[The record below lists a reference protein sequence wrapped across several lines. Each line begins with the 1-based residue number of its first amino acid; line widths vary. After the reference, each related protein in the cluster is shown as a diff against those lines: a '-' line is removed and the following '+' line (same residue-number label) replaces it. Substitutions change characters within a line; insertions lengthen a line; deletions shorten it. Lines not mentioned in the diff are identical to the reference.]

1 MSKLLDA
8 RNKALDDINAGKTVK
23 KIRDQESE
31 LESLRQQLAECQATN
46 GKLRSDMSLFLD
58 SHEECE
64 DFDGFTA
71 QIVSMDDYHKA
82 QEALALPNDATVLN
96 ELIAE
101 RTKELE
107 RMLEFT
113 SEQHRSVLKSHDELT
128 AEVER
133 QREQLF
139 HIVKE
144 CDASATQSK
153 RILRIKSRAES
164 TLSGA
169 APDFSSV
176 KDRRE
181 DKIRHIGQL
190 NYLNDQLRQQNAK
203 LTAQRDA
210 AMKDAERW
218 RTIELLMFLGNV
230 ELNQDEDGGYSIGLD
245 PVEKIVAQRWEG
257 DSPEEAI
264 DAAIANCKEP
274 GV

>member
-101 RTKELE
+101 RTKEL
-107 RMLEFT
+107 
-113 SEQHRSVLKSHDELT
+113 T

-133 QREQLF
+133 LKGEQYVQLDINTDDTRTKQQRELDGAMEVGQLLADS
-139 HIVKE
+139 E
-144 CDASATQSK
+144 NSTASNSAFKGTEH
-153 RILRIKSRAES
+153 L
-164 TLSGA
+164 TW
-169 APDFSSV
+169 V
-176 KDRRE
+176 
-181 DKIRHIGQL
+181 HIG
-190 NYLNDQLRQQNAK
+190 NGYISDSSGRFIGAFSGDFRNRDRFICAVNSENQLRQQNAE

-210 AMKDAERW
+210 
-218 RTIELLMFLGNV
+218 LLAFSAA
-230 ELNQDEDGGYSIGLD
+230 Y
-245 PVEKIVAQRWEG
+245 VAAWNNGSTG
-257 DSPEEAI
+257 DSDIFFMAES
-264 DAAIANCKEP
+264 AIANCKEP
-274 GV
+274 GK